1 MKKSVILTIAV
12 IYILA
17 IVVVG
22 FMGIRMQVYEE
33 KVYVDEIVMLTE
45 GYKPYTKD
53 TALGESKLNEGID
66 GYITKSFKEGLKV
79 ELKCQVKPDNADNK
93 NLLFSC
99 DASDDYKLV
108 MNSDGTAT
116 IEFYKGCVATVLI
129 KSADG
134 KGANMTVE
142 IKVNDFI
149 DL

>member
-93 NLLFSC
+93 NLGKSNIKGVICLF
-99 DASDDYKLV
+99 
-108 MNSDGTAT
+108 
-116 IEFYKGCVATVLI
+116 
-129 KSADG
+129 
-134 KGANMTVE
+134 
-142 IKVNDFI
+142 
-149 DL
+149 